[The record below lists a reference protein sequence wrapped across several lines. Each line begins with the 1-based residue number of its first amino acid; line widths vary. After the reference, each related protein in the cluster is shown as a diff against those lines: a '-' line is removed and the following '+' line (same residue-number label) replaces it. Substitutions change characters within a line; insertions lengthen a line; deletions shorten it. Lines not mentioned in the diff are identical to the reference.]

1 MNGKPELYRPGT
13 GRGSGPTRIP
23 SSPRIERV
31 RVLMVDDDLVDRLA
45 VRRALEQSDLA
56 AEIVEAGTGGEA
68 LAACKAASTP
78 FDCWLLD
85 HDLPDTTG
93 TELTR
98 QLRECGDL
106 TPVIL
111 VTGQTGNYHEELL
124 QAAVDAGITDF
135 FPKSDLSPR
144 RIALR
149 IRFAIRIGRAE
160 AESQKSLR
168 AANQATRARDDV
180 LAVVSHDLRGPLHAI
195 GLACEALHDE
205 VSSAAKRYLGA
216 IERASQRAERLIT
229 DLLEASAIENG
240 ALTLA
245 RASVDAAAIV
255 RQATADYELLVK
267 ETGGK
272 LTAKLPDG
280 STLVSADRDRVLQ
293 VLGNLIGNALK
304 HARGAPI
311 EISLERTHQDAVIAV
326 RDTGP
331 GITDS
336 ELPHVF
342 DRYWHGRTKKGG
354 AGLGLAIAKGIVDA
368 HGGQI
373 VVASKLGA
381 GAEFSFTLPLA
392 TPR

>member
-1 MNGKPELYRPGT
+1 MTGKPGVFGPGE
-13 GRGSGPTRIP
+13 GQGGGPTRVP
-23 SSPRIERV
+23 GPPRIERV
-31 RVLMVDDDLVDRLA
+31 RLLMVDDDLVDRLA
-45 VRRALEQSDLA
+45 IRRALEQSDLA
-56 AEIVEAGTGGEA
+56 VEMLEASTAAEA
-68 LAACKAASTP
+68 LEICGTAAP

-93 TELTR
+93 TELTHR
-98 QLRECGDL
+98 LRERGDL

-111 VTGQTGNYHEELL
+111 VTGRAGHDNEDLL

-135 FPKSDLSPR
+135 LPKSDLSPR
-144 RIALR
+144 RLALR

-168 AANQATRARDDV
+168 DANLAARARDDV

-205 VSSAAKRYLGA
+205 VSSDAKRYLGA

-240 ALTLA
+240 GLTLA

-311 EISLERTHQDAVIAV
+311 EISLERTHRDAVIAV
-326 RDTGP
+326 RDNGP

-342 DRYWHGRTKKGG
+342 DRYWHGRAKKGG

-373 VVASKLGA
+373 AVASKVGA

-392 TPR
+392 PPR